1 MHAKVRPGAALCS
14 RDVYYP
20 GIGGVGVFDVSALSA
35 EQGRGEADATRSARL
50 VAPHVSQ
57 GHYSLLRYGV
67 RFFLQFGSG
76 NAYLE
81 RVFGDAER
89 LTCDKR
95 RNRLDLTRHILLRE
109 NGSLVGLEGY
119 VSPVHDEPDSIE
131 DLDA

>member
-1 MHAKVRPGAALCS
+1 MTDDP
-14 RDVYYP
+14 
-20 GIGGVGVFDVSALSA
+20 
-35 EQGRGEADATRSARL
+35 RGWWRRAF
-50 VAPHVSQ
+50 SQ
-57 GHYSLLRYGV
+57 GHYDLLRYGV